1 MPRYVALLRGVS
13 PMNCQMPV
21 LQRCL
26 EDAGFTHVKTLLS
39 SGNVAFSTPRA
50 ASLPALQRRVEKAM
64 QDGAGYGFMTVV
76 RAAAQL
82 QQLLDADPFAAFELP
97 PGGNSITDAWARS
110 FPTMFPGKP
119 YVGRGISG
127 QTTPQML
134 ARFREFLRE
143 PEAVHEVELPISRD
157 QASIL
162 QRIGGEVLC
171 VYVPNAKGPAFMALL
186 EKTFG
191 KAITTR
197 TLDTVARCARA

>member
-76 RAAAQL
+76 RAAVQL

-97 PGGNSITDAWARS
+97 PGGKRVLT
-110 FPTMFPGKP
+110 
-119 YVGRGISG
+119 
-127 QTTPQML
+127 
-134 ARFREFLRE
+134 FLRE